1 MTIQN
6 VEGQCGGNTIKTQ
19 KFRMITHKSTSNGL
33 RSDQRDD
40 ENGSEV
46 EGDGVVIEDEDA
58 YIKRMK

>member
-1 MTIQN
+1 
-6 VEGQCGGNTIKTQ
+6 
-19 KFRMITHKSTSNGL
+19 MITHKSTSNGL

-46 EGDGVVIEDEDA
+46 EGNGDVIEDEEA